1 LVLSIRLFRTA
12 ARRSRLALAVALAL
26 AVLPACTRKPPEAAA
41 SRPGNN
47 VVVVLVDGLGTHL
60 GCYGYPVSTPNIDGL
75 AREGRL
81 FRRAYAQYPAALTSA
96 RAFMTG
102 RVPTSAGGAG
112 EEPGEATLPGRFAA
126 AGYATLAIGPTEA
139 DGWSAWDGS
148 RNGVGRTEE
157 VAGLLDAASGRPF
170 FLAVHVPGPEGL
182 VERTAPLAAT
192 AETGEGAP
200 GPLPAIAVAD
210 LGFLD
215 PPGWRWRL
223 APEPEDRQRLAVSA
237 YQSFIR
243 GVDDQVGVLLEAI
256 ARRGQRDRTVVVL
269 AGTSPSYLG
278 EHGQLR
284 RTDVLFEES
293 LHVPL
298 VITAPGLPNPGVAT
312 PRLLE
317 MVDVY
322 PGLLELCGL
331 PPAEGVEGRSLA
343 PLLSDPERVVRKDAL
358 SVVERQ
364 AGQIGRSLRTRR
376 YRYTEWPD
384 GSQEL
389 YDHRLD
395 PFEYRNLAVD
405 PSMREMVKGLRARLR
420 AGPRANAEP
429 ERADRPRPPARK
441 PNVLLIVFDDMNAQ
455 LGSYGYPVKTPHIDR
470 LAAMGR
476 RFDRA
481 YAQVAMCGPSR
492 TSLMTG
498 HDPERLEMWHNLATP
513 NLEGV
518 VPIQEHFAAAGY
530 YTAQI
535 GKVYEGS
542 TGELFHWDFKSKPS
556 APKHVPPGTEWWGP
570 SDNQDWEEPDGEMA
584 RQVAR
589 MMEAPRDKPF
599 FIAVGFYKPHRRWVA
614 PRKYFAM
621 YPPDEVRFE
630 EAPPDDT
637 ADIPAI
643 AIKSRVQEEPGAWLM
658 GQEPPALVVDHQF
671 RRKAIAS
678 YYACVS
684 FADAQVGVLMDAL
697 DRAQLWKDTIVVLTS
712 DHGYHL
718 GEHRGLWRK
727 DTLFEEALRVPLI
740 VVAPGMVRPG
750 EAAAEPVGL
759 LDVYPTLVGLAGLT
773 PVPGLDGTSLRPLL
787 ERPDAELD
795 WGTLSYRRTRPSSLG
810 RSLRAERYRY
820 TLWPDGS
827 EELFDLDLD
836 PEGLQNRASTP
847 GYSRVRDRMRASLLS
862 RVRAGTERTGSE
874 TESAPADAEEV
885 GADGR

>member
-1 LVLSIRLFRTA
+1 LVFPICLSRVA
-12 ARRSRLALAVALAL
+12 ARRSRRALAALAL
-26 AVLPACTRKPPEAAA
+26 ATLPGCSPKPPEAAA
-41 SRPGNN
+41 SQPGDN

-60 GCYGYPVSTPNIDGL
+60 GCYGYPVNTPNIDAL

-81 FRRAYAQYPAALTSA
+81 FRQAYAQYPAAETSV

-102 RVPTSAGGAG
+102 RYPTGAGGAG
-112 EEPGEATLPGRFAA
+112 DKPEEVTLPGRFAA
-126 AGYATLAIGPTEA
+126 AGYATLAIGPTDA
-139 DGWSAWDGS
+139 DGFGAWDGS
-148 RNGVGRTEE
+148 REGVGRTED
-157 VAGLLDAASGRPF
+157 VAGLLDTASGRPF

-182 VERTAPLAAT
+182 VERTAPLAAS
-192 AETGEGAP
+192 AKTGPEAP

-215 PPGWRWRL
+215 PPGRRWRL
-223 APEPEDRQRLAVSA
+223 APEPEDRRRLALSA
-237 YQSFIR
+237 YHSFIR
-243 GVDDQVGVLLEAI
+243 GVDDQVGVLLAAL

-278 EHGQLR
+278 GHGQLR
-284 RTDVLFEES
+284 RTDVLFEDS

-298 VITAPGLPNPGVAT
+298 VLAAPGLPSPGVAT
-312 PRLLE
+312 PRLSEL
-317 MVDVY
+317 VDVY
-322 PGLLELCGL
+322 PGLVELCGL
-331 PPAEGVEGRSLA
+331 PAADGIEGRSLL
-343 PLLSDPERVVRKDAL
+343 PLLLDPERAVRKDAL

-376 YRYTEWPD
+376 YRYSEWPD

-405 PSMREMVKGLRARLR
+405 PSMREVVAGLRARLR
-420 AGPRANAEP
+420 AGPQAEP
-429 ERADRPRPPARK
+429 EPTDRQAPARRK

-455 LGSYGYPVKTPHIDR
+455 LGTYGYPVRTPHIDR

-498 HDPERLEMWHNLATP
+498 RGPERLGMWHNLATP

-542 TGELFHWDFKSKPS
+542 TGELFHWDYKSKPS

-570 SDNQDWEEPDGEMA
+570 SDNEDWEEPDGEMA
-584 RQVAR
+584 RLVAR
-589 MMEAPRDKPF
+589 MMEAPRDRPF
-599 FIAVGFYKPHRRWVA
+599 FFAVGFYKPHRRWVA

-671 RRKAIAS
+671 RRKAIAA

-684 FADAQVGVLMDAL
+684 FADAQVGVLMEAL

-740 VVAPGMVRPG
+740 VVAPGLLGAG
-750 EAAAEPVGL
+750 EPAAEPVTL
-759 LDVYPTLVGLAGLT
+759 LDVYPTLVGLAGLA
-773 PVPGLDGTSLRPLL
+773 PVPGLDGTSLLPLL
-787 ERPDAELD
+787 ESPDADLD
-795 WGTLSYRRTRPSSLG
+795 WGALSYRRTRPSFLG

-836 PEGLQNRASTP
+836 PEGFHSVASAP
-847 GYSRVRDRMRASLLS
+847 GYSRVRGRMRASLLS
-862 RVRAGTERTGSE
+862 RVRAITETVRSDTQE
-874 TESAPADAEEV
+874 EPADADEV
-885 GADGR
+885 GSDGR

>member
-1 LVLSIRLFRTA
+1 M
-12 ARRSRLALAVALAL
+12 ALASLA
-26 AVLPACTRKPPEAAA
+26 ACSREPPPEAAEA
-41 SRPGNN
+41 RPGDN
-47 VVVVLVDGLGTHL
+47 VVVVLVDGLGPHL

-75 AREGRL
+75 ARGGRI
-81 FRRAYAQYPAALTSA
+81 FRQAYAQYPAAETSV

-102 RVPTSAGGAG
+102 RYPTGAG
-112 EEPGEATLPGRFAA
+112 AAGDVPGEATLPGRFAA
-126 AGYATLAIGPTEA
+126 AGYATLAIGPTDA
-139 DGWSAWDGS
+139 DGFAAWDGS
-148 RNGVGRTEE
+148 RDGVGRTED
-157 VAGLLDAASGRPF
+157 VAGLLDAAGARAF
-170 FLAVHVPGPEGL
+170 FMAVRVPGPEGL
-182 VERTAPLAAT
+182 VERTAPLAPS
-192 AETGEGAP
+192 AETGAEAP

-215 PPGWRWRL
+215 PPGRRWRL
-223 APEPEDRQRLAVSA
+223 APEPEDRRRLALSA
-237 YQSFIR
+237 YHSYVR
-243 GVDDQVGVLLEAI
+243 SVDDQVGVLLEALS
-256 ARRGQRDRTVVVL
+256 RRGQHDRTVLVL

-278 EHGQLR
+278 EHGQIR
-284 RTDVLFEES
+284 RTDTLFEGS

-298 VITAPGLPNPGVAT
+298 VVAVPGLPSPGVAT
-312 PRLLE
+312 PRLVELA
-317 MVDVY
+317 DVY
-322 PGLLELCGL
+322 PGLLQLCGL
-331 PPAEGVEGRSLA
+331 PAAEGVEGRSLA
-343 PLLSDPERVVRKDAL
+343 PLLFDPERPVRADAL

-364 AGQIGRSLRTRR
+364 AGQIGRSLRTVR

-389 YDHRLD
+389 YDHQLD

-405 PSMREMVKGLRARLR
+405 PSMQKVVAGLRTRLR
-420 AGPRANAEP
+420 AGNPGEP
-429 ERADRPRPPARK
+429 EPEPTGRQEPPRRK

-455 LGSYGYPVKTPHIDR
+455 LGSYGYPVRTPHIDR
-470 LAAMGR
+470 LATMGR
-476 RFDRA
+476 RFDHA

-498 HDPERLEMWHNLATP
+498 HGPERLGMWHNLATP

-535 GKVYEGS
+535 GKVYEGA
-542 TGELFHWDFKSKPS
+542 TDELFHWDYESRPS
-556 APKHVPPGTEWWGP
+556 APKNVPPGTEWWGP
-570 SDNQDWEEPDGEMA
+570 TDNQDAEEPDGEMA
-584 RQVAR
+584 RLVAR
-589 MMEAPRDKPF
+589 MMEAPRDQPF

-614 PRKYFAM
+614 PREYFAM

-658 GQEPPALVVDHQF
+658 GQEPPALVVDHEF
-671 RRKAIAS
+671 RRKATAA

-684 FADAQVGVLMDAL
+684 FADAQVGVLMEAL
-697 DRAQLWKDTIVVLTS
+697 DRSQLWKDTIVVLTS

-740 VVAPGMVRPG
+740 VVAPGLVRPG
-750 EAAAEPVGL
+750 EAAAEPVAL
-759 LDVYPTLVGLAGLT
+759 LDVYPTLVGLAGLS
-773 PVPGLDGTSLRPLL
+773 PVPGLDGTSLLPLL
-787 ERPDAELD
+787 ERPDAELG
-795 WGTLSYRRTRPSSLG
+795 WGALSYRRTRPSHLG

-836 PEGLQNRASTP
+836 PEGLRNVASAP
-847 GYSRVRDRMRASLLS
+847 GYARVKGRMRASLLS
-862 RVRAGTERTGSE
+862 RVRAAE
-874 TESAPADAEEV
+874 TARSDTKRVPADADEV
-885 GADGR
+885 GSDGQ